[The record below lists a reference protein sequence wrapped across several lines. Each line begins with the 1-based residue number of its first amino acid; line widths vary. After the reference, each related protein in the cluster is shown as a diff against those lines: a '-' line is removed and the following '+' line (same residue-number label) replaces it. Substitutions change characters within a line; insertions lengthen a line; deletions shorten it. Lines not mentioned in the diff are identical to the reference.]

1 MIPYSTCMRFNQT
14 RRHSFE
20 NDNNNKYSP
29 CEWTLVQ
36 HFGNK
41 TRIESTIINVTSQDD
56 QTLCFTWAIESQN
69 AAQQQQQNILVDNN
83 NLLITSSS
91 SSKESNYH
99 FGIN

>member
-41 TRIESTIINVTSQDD
+41 TVNIVDIDNILESQSSLFIHLIIN
-56 QTLCFTWAIESQN
+56 
-69 AAQQQQQNILVDNN
+69 
-83 NLLITSSS
+83 
-91 SSKESNYH
+91 
-99 FGIN
+99 